1 MAVSAAGS
9 EYKHPYENIN
19 GQIDKTNEFY
29 VAKKSTND
37 KAGQSLDMTDFLTL
51 MVAMFQNQDID
62 NPADTS
68 TMMTQMV
75 QMSVIQAIT
84 DISQLI
90 SDSTNMTYG
99 ASLIGKE
106 VTIGIY
112 NDTFTDLQ
120 EITGVVTGTGQQDG
134 KQVIFIGNDTYLVSD
149 IIAVGRLPEK
159 DDGDKDDDK
168 VDLVKAPT
176 SRKTPAAQRVTRS
189 LKLPAAQR
197 AAVMPETAAQT
208 PSLRNSRRCAQQ

>member
-1 MAVSAAGS
+1 MTVSAAGS

-51 MVAMFQNQDID
+51 MVAQFQNQDID
-62 NPADTS
+62 NPADTT

-106 VTIGIY
+106 VTVGVY
-112 NDTFTDLQ
+112 NSDFTDLE

-134 KQVIFIGNDTYLVSD
+134 RQVIFIGDKTYLVSD
-149 IIAVGRLPEK
+149 IMAVGRLPAKEEDK
-159 DDGDKDDDK
+159 EPDDSTD
-168 VDLVKAPT
+168 VP
-176 SRKTPAAQRVTRS
+176 PA
-189 LKLPAAQR
+189 
-197 AAVMPETAAQT
+197 E
-208 PSLRNSRRCAQQ
+208 